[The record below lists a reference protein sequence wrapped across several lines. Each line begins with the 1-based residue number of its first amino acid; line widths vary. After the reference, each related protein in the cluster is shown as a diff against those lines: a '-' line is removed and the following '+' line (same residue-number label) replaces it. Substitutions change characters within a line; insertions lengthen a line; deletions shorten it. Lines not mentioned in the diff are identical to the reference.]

1 MTGDDWK
8 QFGDAIKEAY
18 PYVFASL
25 LRQFRRFSREDVQD
39 CIQTAASEMIG
50 AVNRHGRAPEP
61 TALRPLLLT
70 AAMNRARDLARH
82 RAMVGRRWTV
92 AATGTGDDGA
102 EEPASGDGIAGIGAA
117 TQASRDVDQEGTRL
131 LALECVESTL
141 ERFAAVSA
149 RNARKVRVFRMDYEG
164 YSHEE
169 IAEREGFASA
179 HAARQEAYQVRRELR
194 ALLEPCRRLAWD

>member
-8 QFGDAIKEAY
+8 QFGNAVKAAY
-18 PYVFASL
+18 PYVFATL
-25 LRQFRRFSREDVQD
+25 LRKFRRFTREDVQD
-39 CIQTAASEMIG
+39 CVQTAASELI
-50 AVNRHGRAPEP
+50 AYVRRHDRIPPHGE
-61 TALRPLLLT
+61 LRPLLLT
-70 AAMNRARDLARH
+70 AAINNAKDLANH
-82 RAMVGRRWTV
+82 RAMVRRNWTV
-92 AATGTGDDGA
+92 PATGTGEEA
-102 EEPASGDGIAGIGAA
+102 LEEPADGDGVAGIGAA
-117 TQASRDVDQEGTRL
+117 TDGPRDTAQEGRRL

-141 ERFAAVSA
+141 DRFAAVSA

-194 ALLEPCRRLAWD
+194 ALLEPCRGLVWD